1 MGAVGSIVRNN
12 PFILALAGGVLLAF
26 LVPGL
31 GAKEGPLHAAAASKL
46 GVMVIF
52 FLQGL
57 SLKTRELARGLRDL
71 RIHAFVQVWIFIGSA
86 AILAGTGLVLKIL
99 SQDGLA
105 DGFFYLALIP
115 TTVASAVA
123 FTSTTQGNVAAAIFN
138 TTFSNVFGVFWVPA
152 GCVVLFA
159 TGGGLHLEL
168 LGPLLLNL
176 TWLILVPLAC
186 GQALR
191 PLVHRRAWFTRLSP
205 GFRYINHGIILF
217 IVFATF
223 AQSVLNDTWSD
234 VSPASVVLLLLFT
247 VLAVLLIH
255 AGVWV
260 SSGWVLHN
268 RADRKAALFCGAQKT
283 LAAGAPM
290 AVAIFA
296 ANDQLAGVNVSLIL
310 LPLLCYHPAQL
321 FFAAL
326 VLPRLRD

>member
-1 MGAVGSIVRNN
+1 MRTVGAIFRRN

-31 GAKEGPLHAAAASKL
+31 GAKDGPLQAGVVSKL

-57 SLKTRELARGLRDL
+57 SLKTRELARGLRDI
-71 RIHAFVQVWIFIGSA
+71 RIHAFVQAWIFIFSA
-86 AILAGTGLVLKIL
+86 AILAATGLLLKTL

-105 DGFFYLALIP
+105 EGFFYLALIP

-123 FTSTTQGNVAAAIFN
+123 FTSATQGNVAAAIFN

-152 GCVVLFA
+152 GCLILFA
-159 TGGGLHLEL
+159 TGGGLQLEL

-176 TWLILVPLAC
+176 TWLILLPLAT

-191 PLVHRRAWFTRLSP
+191 PFVHRRAWFGRLSP
-205 GFRYINHGIILF
+205 GFKYINHGIILF

-223 AQSVLNDTWSD
+223 AQSVLNETWSD
-234 VSPASVVLLLLFT
+234 VATGSILLLLLLT

-255 AGVWV
+255 AGVWI

-283 LAAGAPM
+283 LAAGTPM
-290 AVAIFA
+290 AVAIFSG
-296 ANDQLAGVNVSLIL
+296 NDQLAGVNVSLIL

-321 FFAAL
+321 FLAAL
-326 VLPRLRD
+326 VLPRLQD